1 MNAGQASRQV
11 GCPADR
17 DETGTRTL
25 RRHADVVAAALD
37 SRTFSSRVSRHLNVP
52 NGMDGEQHARYRGLV
67 ERYMSP
73 ERVAPLEGRFRQIA
87 ARLIGSL
94 PRDRRIDAVSEI
106 GSPFAVRAQ
115 SAWLGWPAEA
125 EAPLLEWMEQ
135 NREAA
140 RSGRLELSAAV
151 AESFDRIIR
160 SLIEDVPGTGGRPP
174 RGVTAELLAERV
186 EGRPLAI
193 EEIVSILRNWTAG
206 DLGTIAACV
215 GVVVERLAKDP
226 ELQRRW
232 RHYRPDPDE
241 MNRELD
247 ELLRI
252 DDPFTA
258 SRRVTTCPVEIDDR
272 ELPAGERVRLGW
284 AEANRDPEVF
294 GDPDAFRPVENA
306 AHNLVYGIGPH
317 VCPGRRLATLEIRI
331 LVEELLTAT
340 GGLEPDPGRAPV
352 RARPPQGGFDAVP
365 VRLRALPAP
374 GLSSP

>member
-1 MNAGQASRQV
+1 MNAGQASRQA

-37 SRTFSSRVSRHLNVP
+37 SRTFSSRVSRHLNIP

-67 ERYMSP
+67 ERYMTP

-94 PRDRRIDAVSEI
+94 PRDHRVDAVSGI
-106 GSPFAVRAQ
+106 GSLFAVRAQ

-135 NREAA
+135 NRDAA
-140 RSGRLELSAAV
+140 RSGRLELHAAV

-160 SLIEDVPGTGGRPP
+160 SLIEDGPGTGVRSP

-193 EEIVSILRNWTAG
+193 EEVVSILRNWTAG

-226 ELQRRW
+226 ELQCRW
-232 RHYRPDPDE
+232 RHDRPDPDE
-241 MNRELD
+241 MNREID

-258 SRRVTTCPVEIDDR
+258 SRRVTTRPVETGGQMV
-272 ELPAGERVRLGW
+272 PSGERVHLGW
-284 AEANRDPEVF
+284 AQANRDPEAF
-294 GDPDAFRPVENA
+294 GDPDAFRPLENA
-306 AHNLVYGIGPH
+306 ARNLVYGIGPH
-317 VCPGRRLATLEIRI
+317 VCPGRGLATLEIRVV
-331 LVEELLTAT
+331 VEELLAATAS
-340 GGLEPDPGRAPV
+340 LEPYPGRAPV
-352 RARPPQGGFDAVP
+352 RARPQQGGFQSVP
-365 VRLRALPAP
+365 IRLRASSGP
-374 GLSSP
+374 GA